1 MLKQVIAPEL
11 MEALP
16 GFRDG
21 IDLWDET
28 LREGAERA
36 AIAPSLDEKT
46 QVAIALS
53 DIGVRSIVVGMFPD
67 VPHNIELL
75 KALIQLQQQ
84 GRIRQ
89 DVRFLVISHVGA
101 IFERSLEVLSNLGLP
116 IDSVWLIVIHS
127 VSDQQIQHLFPSI
140 LQGSETPD
148 FDPAA
153 WQEMGDQQRRDYNVG
168 WLEQFLPS
176 VKHYQGGGIVFG
188 LLDYFRSDLEHA
200 RRVIRTLANV
210 GVGDIRLVDTAG
222 SCTPHEVG
230 QYVAPVIAEFPDIRF
245 YGHFHDDFGMATGNA
260 ILGLSYGL
268 KGVDVSVGGFANR
281 AGHPAIAEVAVALRD
296 LYDIEL
302 KGFNYQGL
310 CELSRRVEQ
319 LYGLMETP
327 TQAITGVIT
336 HGILSGIRTELIAKA
351 PTIFDIVEPESVG
364 ANLTRM
370 FGVRSGRDGMFRFL
384 KANERELGL
393 PEVTREMA
401 DRLFEVIQ
409 KEWSAKSQT
418 IKQQLGEQIKEQ
430 QELLRSAAFTE
441 EEMKVMARKHIEI
454 HEKELCSE

>member
-11 MEALP
+11 MEVLP

-46 QVAIALS
+46 QVATELS

-75 KALIQLQQQ
+75 KALIRLQQQ
-84 GRIRQ
+84 GRIHR
-89 DVRFLVISHVGA
+89 DVRFLVISHVGD
-101 IFERSLEVLSNLGLP
+101 IFERSLEVLSSLGLP

-127 VSDQQIQHLFPSI
+127 VSDQQIENLFPSI
-140 LQGSETPD
+140 LQRSETPD
-148 FDPAA
+148 FDPAT
-153 WQEMGDQQRRDYNVG
+153 WQHKSVQQRREFNVN
-168 WLEQFLPS
+168 WLERFLPS
-176 VKHYQGGGIVFG
+176 IQRYQGGGIVFG
-188 LLDYFRSDLEHA
+188 LLDYFRSDLGHA
-200 RRVIRTLANV
+200 RRVIRTLAES
-210 GVGDIRLVDTAG
+210 GVSDIRLVDTAG

-230 QYVAPVIAEFPDIRF
+230 EYVAPVIAEFPNTRF

-296 LYDIEL
+296 LYGIEL
-302 KGFNYQGL
+302 EGFNYRGL
-310 CELSRRVEQ
+310 CNLSRRVEQ
-319 LYGLMETP
+319 LYGLMEAP

-351 PTIFDIVEPESVG
+351 PTIFDIIDPESVG

-370 FGVRSGRDGMFRFL
+370 FGARSGRDGMYRFL
-384 KANERELGL
+384 KANQEELGL
-393 PEVTREMA
+393 TGVTREMA
-401 DRLFEVIQ
+401 DQLFEVIQ
-409 KEWSAKSQT
+409 NEWNAKSGS
-418 IKQQLGEQIKEQ
+418 IKQKLGELIEGQ

-441 EEMKVMARKHIEI
+441 DEMKVLARKHIET